1 MRRKVWKVRTD
12 FIKLTLKN
20 IKDFIPD
27 MVLVL
32 MASCAQTAIV
42 AKDVPL
48 KLLYAG
54 MIGTVSGRHFE

>member
-1 MRRKVWKVRTD
+1 
-12 FIKLTLKN
+12 
-20 IKDFIPD
+20 

-54 MIGTVSGRHFE
+54 MIGTVSGRH